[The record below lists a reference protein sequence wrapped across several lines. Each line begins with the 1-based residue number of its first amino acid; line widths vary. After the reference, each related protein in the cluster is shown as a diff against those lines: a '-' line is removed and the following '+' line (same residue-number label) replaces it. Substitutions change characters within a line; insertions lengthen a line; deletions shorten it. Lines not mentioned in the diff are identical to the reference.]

1 MSPKEKQ
8 PEGGSAQKGLIAVIP
23 LGRVGEDVLRVVTD
37 SLQGILRLPVDLL
50 PPEPVPSDAFMELR
64 NQYNAMTI
72 IKHLANNRPVK
83 ALKVLGVTNQDLCN
97 PILTYVFGEAYLNGA
112 AAVLSCYRLH
122 RRGAESEFV
131 PREIFLE
138 RVVKVALHEIGHTFN
153 LPHCHTGRCVMRA
166 SNTLAELDD
175 KLNYLCDYC
184 EMFLSEA
191 VHAMLQTV
199 RDKDRQKAETK
210 S

>member
-1 MSPKEKQ
+1 MRRGAKQ
-8 PEGGSAQKGLIAVIP
+8 SEQGPPRKGLIAVMP

-50 PPEPVPSDAFMELR
+50 EPEPLPPEAFMEMR

-72 IKHLANNRPVK
+72 IKYLSNNRAGNARK
-83 ALKVLGVTNQDLCN
+83 ILGVTTEDLCN

-122 RRGAESEFV
+122 RGKESEFA
-131 PREIFLE
+131 PREVFLE

-191 VHAMLQTV
+191 VRDMLQKE
-199 RDKDRQKAETK
+199 KDSTPHE
-210 S
+210 SS

>member
-1 MSPKEKQ
+1 MSTAENQSDPD
-8 PEGGSAQKGLIAVIP
+8 PAQKGLISVVP
-23 LGRVGEDVLRVVTD
+23 LGRIGEDVLRVVTD
-37 SLQGILRLPVDLL
+37 SLQGILRLPVDLMPTEPL
-50 PPEPVPSDAFMELR
+50 PPEAFMEPR

-72 IKHLANNRPVK
+72 IKHLSNNRPGK
-83 ALKVLGVTNQDLCN
+83 TLKVLGVTNKDLCN

-122 RRGAESEFV
+122 RVADGDFA

-138 RVVKVALHEIGHTFN
+138 RAVKVALHEIGHTFN
-153 LPHCHTGRCVMRA
+153 LPHCHSGRCVMRA
-166 SNTLAELDD
+166 SNTLAELDE

-191 VHAMLQTV
+191 V
-199 RDKDRQKAETK
+199 RDLLEALKKKTEHKKKT
-210 S
+210 

>member
-1 MSPKEKQ
+1 MNVAANRSDHGPAKE
-8 PEGGSAQKGLIAVIP
+8 GLIAVIP
-23 LGRVGEDVLRVVTD
+23 LGRVGEDVLRVVAD

-50 PPEPVPSDAFMELR
+50 EPEPLPPEAFMELR

-72 IKHLANNRPVK
+72 IKHLSNNRPGK
-83 ALKVLGVTNQDLCN
+83 TMKILGVTTKDLCN
-97 PILTYVFGEAYLNGA
+97 PILTYVFGEAYMNGA

-122 RRGAESEFV
+122 RGRESEFA
-131 PREIFLE
+131 PREVFLE

-153 LPHCHTGRCVMRA
+153 LPHCHSGRCVMRA

-191 VHAMLQTV
+191 VRDMLEREKGGAPQ
-199 RDKDRQKAETK
+199 DA

>member
-1 MSPKEKQ
+1 MTTAENQLDQGPTH
-8 PEGGSAQKGLIAVIP
+8 KGLIAVKP

-37 SLQGILRLPVDLL
+37 SIQGILRLPVDLL
-50 PPEPVPSDAFMELR
+50 SPEPLPPEAFMELR

-72 IKHLANNRPVK
+72 IKYLSNNRSGK
-83 ALKVLGVTNQDLCN
+83 TLKILGVTNEDLCN

-122 RRGAESEFV
+122 RGVNDDFV
-131 PREIFLE
+131 PRETFLE

-153 LPHCHTGRCVMRA
+153 LPHCHSGRCVMRA
-166 SNTLAELDD
+166 SNTLQELDD

-184 EMFLSEA
+184 EMFLAEA
-191 VHAMLQTV
+191 VREML
-199 RDKDRQKAETK
+199 KAVKT
-210 S
+210 

>member
-1 MSPKEKQ
+1 MSRAETQ
-8 PEGGSAQKGLIAVIP
+8 PDQGPTKKGLIAVIP

-50 PPEPVPSDAFMELR
+50 EPEPLPQEAFMELR

-72 IKHLANNRPVK
+72 IKHLSNNRPGN
-83 ALKVLGVTNQDLCN
+83 ALKILGVTAKDLCN
-97 PILTYVFGEAYLNGA
+97 PILTYVFGEAYMNGA
-112 AAVLSCYRLH
+112 AAVLSSYRLH
-122 RRGAESEFV
+122 RGKDSEFAPYEV
-131 PREIFLE
+131 FLE
-138 RVVKVALHEIGHTFN
+138 RVVKVAIHEIGHTFN
-153 LPHCHTGRCVMRA
+153 LPHCHNGRCVMRA

-184 EMFLSEA
+184 EIFLSEA
-191 VHAMLQTV
+191 VRDML
-199 RDKDRQKAETK
+199 DREKNSASKEL